1 MRCVS
6 LDLDAYKIAALT
18 RLYTN
23 RQSQRAFDQKW
34 IAELCEK
41 VSPSRGEIWIDENP
55 LWCPIRSLTDD
66 FAAKIEVFVITE
78 LAKIAVLE
86 QRKRGIAGTK
96 PFKTDVYGACNY

>member
-1 MRCVS
+1 MRFMRCVS

-41 VSPSRGEIWIDENP
+41 VSPSRGEI
-55 LWCPIRSLTDD
+55 
-66 FAAKIEVFVITE
+66 
-78 LAKIAVLE
+78 
-86 QRKRGIAGTK
+86 
-96 PFKTDVYGACNY
+96 